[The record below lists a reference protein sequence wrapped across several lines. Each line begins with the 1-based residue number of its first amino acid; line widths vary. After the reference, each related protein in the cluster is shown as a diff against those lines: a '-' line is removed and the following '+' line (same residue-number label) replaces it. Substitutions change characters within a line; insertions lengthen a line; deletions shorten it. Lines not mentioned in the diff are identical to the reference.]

1 MLVEVLMIFH
11 TLPSIKFMLYAEVM
25 LNRCLI
31 VMVQISTVRFEDL
44 LRVWYQPPLEVI
56 LIVDAG
62 FAADLKMQ
70 FKLMKTG
77 LD

>member
-1 MLVEVLMIFH
+1 
-11 TLPSIKFMLYAEVM
+11 MLYAEVM